1 MNQKEGGSK
10 KKVKAEAKEKNL
22 LDYKQ
27 ARKLAIAETADD
39 RTEFTFIGHEGPVYG
54 VAISVCD
61 KHILSASF
69 DRTIR
74 RWSMQ
79 TRGPLMVY

>member
-1 MNQKEGGSK
+1 MKSEL
-10 KKVKAEAKEKNL
+10 KEKIS
-22 LDYKQ
+22 DFKQ
-27 ARKLAIAETADD
+27 AKKLAVTEAADD
-39 RTEFTFIGHEGPVYG
+39 RAELTFIGHEGPVYG
-54 VAISVCD
+54 VSISVCD

-79 TRGPLMVY
+79 TKGPLMVYH